1 MNLSI
6 KLVVL
11 RSKKRLVRV
20 KESAGQGKR
29 IEEQKPRDGVKNGKK
44 KSWQDICAHII
55 EEWCLDEKT

>member
-20 KESAGQGKR
+20 KEKESEGQGKR
-29 IEEQKPRDGVKNGKK
+29 IEEQKHRDGVKKMERKK
-44 KSWQDICAHII
+44 LARYMCSYHRRMVFR
-55 EEWCLDEKT
+55 